1 MLWDV
6 ANTLLEFLTIYVLF
20 SAFAHL
26 RLIHRHLWTYI
37 PFAIGLSVFF
47 CLNIP
52 HFIILNIGLFI
63 LMQYVSFSSVPS
75 RERILYACCSVF
87 IVLTLELFFNTFLPL
102 HLLHTFRG
110 DTISNLIMV
119 TVIAIY
125 YYISMKTS
133 IHIDVTAFMR
143 RRYILVLICFII
155 WLALTQVYL
164 QRMSELWSFIPG
176 FISLTFFFIFIIGI
190 ILDIR
195 YVRSEEHKQNVI
207 YKDNLKSIEQYLQE
221 IKIENHDYKHHI
233 HHLQNMVRTAS
244 TIKDLQSN
252 VDAYVAEL
260 DQSTALLETI
270 LAIDNTLFKALLYGA
285 YMNCSRENIPFSFT
299 TTGLL
304 PSFPVKDYQM
314 VAAVENLISNAVE
327 ANECLLKEEDRFVK
341 IDIFADSSQNSITIS
356 NPVHEYSGNIRD
368 YYMSGNTSKD
378 PNIHYG
384 VGLNSVLSSMS
395 AHGVEFFGQY
405 NELSQTIT
413 FTIRYMKTEV
423 TS

>member
-1 MLWDV
+1 MLWDI
-6 ANTLLEFLTIYVLF
+6 ANTLLEFLTVYLLF

-52 HFIILNIGLFI
+52 HVLLLNVGLFI
-63 LMQYVSFSSVPS
+63 LTECISFSSIPLK
-75 RERILYACCSVF
+75 ERFLYACFTIF
-87 IVLTLELFFNTFLPL
+87 ITLTLEIFFNTFLPIQ
-102 HLLHTFRG
+102 LLHTFRG

-119 TVIAIY
+119 FIVILY
-125 YYISMKTS
+125 YFISLKTS
-133 IHIDVTAFMR
+133 FHLDVTSFMR
-143 RRYILVLICFII
+143 RHFILLIICFGI
-155 WLALTQVYL
+155 WAGLSQVYL
-164 QRMSELWSFIPG
+164 QKASEFWAYLPG
-176 FISLTFFFIFIIGI
+176 IISLVFFVVFIIGI

-207 YKDNLKSIEQYLQE
+207 YKDNLESIEQYLQE

-285 YMNCSRENIPFSFT
+285 YMKCSRENIPFSFT

-327 ANECLLKEEDRFVK
+327 ANECLLKEEDHFVK